1 MSGGVGGRGGVVVGL
16 RRGWCVIGE
25 VIGGHF
31 LVGGKEERWMDIEM
45 QVYKESDLKVSDEN
59 KKFH

>member
-1 MSGGVGGRGGVVVGL
+1 MF
-16 RRGWCVIGE
+16 WWE
-25 VIGGHF
+25 
-31 LVGGKEERWMDIEM
+31 GKEERWMDIEM